1 MIALLPALSRRLALG
16 FALLAFAGGAAHAK
30 PAWREAW
37 QSSPATYDQPP
48 EAFIRFAAENWH
60 IPGEAMRQD
69 VTPQP
74 VSGTVRYR
82 LTVEAAGSQ
91 MRVRLS
97 NEVGSTPL
105 RIAAASVGL
114 ARDGF
119 AARPGSLRPLTF
131 GGLAAVAVPAGAPL
145 VSDPVALPIKPGTP
159 LVISIELAAPML
171 NEGRGGAGFVAA
183 EGRQAM
189 QTELAGTVPKT
200 GRPLVTG
207 VSVLS
212 DDAPHVVVA
221 FGDSITD
228 GNRKEPGA
236 LHGWP
241 EVLARRLAARSNDQR
256 NIVVNAGIAGN
267 RVLSPGW
274 GAAALARLDR
284 DALRI
289 EGISHLILLE
299 GINDINFAGKSPF
312 GANPEISSAD
322 LIAGY
327 RQIIA
332 RAHARGVKV
341 YVGTLTP
348 YPGDDQFATPARRAQ
363 REELNRWIRTSGEP
377 DAVIDFDAMLR
388 DPAAPEQFGAGF
400 DSGDH
405 LHPSDAG
412 YKAMGTGIDLS
423 LFP

>member
-1 MIALLPALSRRLALG
+1 MSIRMLTGMVRLG
-16 FALLAFAGGAAHAK
+16 LAMLFLAGAAAGAK
-30 PAWREAW
+30 PGWREAW
-37 QSSPATYDQPP
+37 QSSPASYDPP
-48 EAFIRFAAENWH
+48 SEGFIRIASENWH
-60 IPGEAMRQD
+60 IPPEQMKAD
-69 VTPQP
+69 LTPQA
-74 VSGTVRYR
+74 VGGTIRYR
-82 LTVEAAGSQ
+82 LTVQAAGSQ
-91 MRVRLS
+91 IRVRLS
-97 NEVGSTPL
+97 NEAGTTSL
-105 RIAAASVGL
+105 HIGAASIGI
-114 ARDGF
+114 ASDGF
-119 AARPGSLRPLTF
+119 AALPGSLHAITF
-131 GGLAAVAVPAGAPL
+131 GGAGDAGIPAGAPL
-145 VSDPVALPIKPGTP
+145 VSDPIDLPVKPGTS
-159 LVISIELAAPML
+159 LVVSVELAAPMM

-189 QTELAGTVPKT
+189 QAVLAGAVPHT

-212 DDAPHVVVA
+212 DAPPHVVVA

-228 GNRKEPGA
+228 GNRKLPGS

-241 EVLARRLAARSNDQR
+241 DVLAQRLAARAGGGR
-256 NIVVNAGIAGN
+256 YTVVNAGIAGN
-267 RVLSPGW
+267 RVLSNGW
-274 GAAALARLDR
+274 GPAALARLDR

-289 EGISHLILLE
+289 EGVSHLILLE
-299 GINDINFAGKSPF
+299 GINDINFSGKSLF
-312 GANPEISSAD
+312 GNNPELSSWE

-348 YPGDDQFATPARRAQ
+348 FPGDELIANPVRRAL
-363 REELNRWIRTSGEP
+363 RDDVNRWIRTSGEP

-388 DPAAPEQFGAGF
+388 DAAEPTRFGAGY

-412 YKAMGTGIDLS
+412 YKAMGAGIDLS